1 MIPDSLDLFD
11 ERKVVL
17 RPTFGFSDCMKFAK
31 YVLPYHKGD
40 SNFLGSSCVIQS
52 FKNLSACPIRRLKLY
67 LLLQD
72 FYFKNKTPLFIC
84 SNGSLPTCSWFLQ
97 YFHSIFPLNFPGHSL
112 RSGGAT
118 ALAQN
123 GDLMEFIQDAGR
135 WSSEAFCCYVRGHA
149 VLRLPKRL
157 NHPIGNDQHVGA
169 AVSFLCEFD
178 VSLF

>member
-1 MIPDSLDLFD
+1 MNLLKMAVSSLGRSYDEILFLSILSVGFASLHRLGELVIPDSLDLFD

-31 YVLPYHKGD
+31 YVLPYHTGD

-97 YFHSIFPLNFPGHSL
+97 YFHSIFPLNFPGHL
-112 RSGGAT
+112 
-118 ALAQN
+118 L
-123 GDLMEFIQDAGR
+123 
-135 WSSEAFCCYVRGHA
+135 
-149 VLRLPKRL
+149 
-157 NHPIGNDQHVGA
+157 
-169 AVSFLCEFD
+169 
-178 VSLF
+178 